1 MNIHVSSELNKRLKD
16 KMKKAGA
23 AKDDDD
29 KKDIRKDSRSLDTAL
44 DIDEMSGSTSSS
56 SFCDKKRDGVSAVE
70 PKDRFDRVA
79 ISEISIAQPII
90 LTIHGITVDVCSW
103 ARAHPGGEAILRRF
117 HNRDA
122 TYAFDAVGHSES
134 ARTTLQNFALESRK
148 FVLSPVENDQASLL
162 LVGATKMNWRRKL
175 FTKEDPVG
183 LHKYCGIY
191 VLLHFVCRYTQ
202 AIMGDPSTG
211 FGTRRGLGP
220 DPISLLFVLPHALL
234 SMSSLIFHTV
244 PRERVV
250 GKPMIWV
257 GIYGTQ
263 CFPPSHLKITLQEFL
278 SFSLYFSFLVLSSNH
293 SYTYVSERIS
303 SPFNYLWPSLS
314 LLHCTFFPLNM

>member
-1 MNIHVSSELNKRLKD
+1 
-16 KMKKAGA
+16 MKKAGA
-23 AKDDDD
+23 AEDDD

-44 DIDEMSGSTSSS
+44 DTDEMSGSTSGT
-56 SFCDKKRDGVSAVE
+56 SFCDKKGDGISGFE

-79 ISEISIAQPII
+79 ISEITIAQPII
-90 LTIHGITVDVCSW
+90 LTIHGITVDVSSW

-122 TYAFDAVGHSES
+122 THAFDAVGHSEF
-134 ARTTLQNFALESRK
+134 ARTTLQDFSLESRK
-148 FVLSPVENDQASLL
+148 FVLSPVENDKASLL

-175 FTKEDPVG
+175 FTKEDPIG

-191 VLLHFVCRYTQ
+191 VLLHFVYRYTQ
-202 AIMGDPSTG
+202 AIFGDPSTG

-257 GIYGTQ
+257 GIFGTQ
-263 CFPPSHLKITLQEFL
+263 CFPPSHSKIPLQGFL
-278 SFSLYFSFLVLSSNH
+278 SFSVYFSFLLLSSNH
-293 SYTYVSERIS
+293 SHVSERIS
-303 SPFNYLWPSLS
+303 SPLNYLWPSLG
-314 LLHCTFFPLNM
+314 LLHCTFSPLDM